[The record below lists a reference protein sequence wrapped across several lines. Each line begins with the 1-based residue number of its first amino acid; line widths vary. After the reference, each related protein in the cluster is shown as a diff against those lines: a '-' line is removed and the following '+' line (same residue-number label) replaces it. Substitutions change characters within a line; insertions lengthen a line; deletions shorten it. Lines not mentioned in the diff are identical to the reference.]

1 MILTTFLLVLLSAL
15 LHASWN
21 LVTKKFAGNYS
32 IIYLSFV
39 GGTILTLYP
48 ALLNWPESNQV
59 FVENAWWLILSCLVH
74 GIYGFLLSYTYFY
87 GDISTLY
94 PVVRGSG
101 VALAVIISVFWVGE
115 FFNGY
120 LAGGCTAVVSGIALL
135 SYKRNRKETRFL
147 GVLLALTCGLFIATY
162 TVVDKVLVDQIHPIV
177 VLFILQG
184 SSGLMFLPY
193 VLKSRLPELKK
204 TVKHHWKATI
214 YVCCA
219 ATLSYSIILY
229 VFQNADVSR
238 VATVRET
245 AVVFGA
251 ICGYLIFKESFSLL
265 RLIGVIAV
273 ACGIILVKL
282 S

>member
-32 IIYLSFV
+32 IIYLSFL
-39 GGTILTLYP
+39 GGTLLTLYP
-48 ALLNWPESNQV
+48 AMVHWPESNQV
-59 FVENAWWLILSCLVH
+59 FIDNAWWLVVSCLVH
-74 GIYGFLLSYTYFY
+74 GIYGFILSYTYFY

-115 FFNGY
+115 VFNGY
-120 LAGGCTAVVSGIALL
+120 LAAGCTAVIGGIALL
-135 SYKRNRKETRFL
+135 SYKRNRKETSKM
-147 GVLLALTCGLFIATY
+147 GILLAVTCGLLIATY
-162 TVVDKVLVDQIHPIV
+162 TVIDKVLVDQIHPIT
-177 VLFILQG
+177 VLFILQA

-193 VLKSRLPELKK
+193 VLKSRMPELRN
-204 TVKHHWKATI
+204 TIKHHWKATA
-214 YVCCA
+214 YVCGA
-219 ATLSYSIILY
+219 ATMSYSIILY

-251 ICGYLIFKESFSLL
+251 IGGYLIFKESFSLL

-273 ACGIILVKL
+273 AFGIILVKL

>member
-1 MILTTFLLVLLSAL
+1 M
-15 LHASWN
+15 
-21 LVTKKFAGNYS
+21 TKKFAGNYS

-39 GGTILTLYP
+39 GGTLLTLYP
-48 ALLNWPESNQV
+48 AVVHWPESNQV
-59 FVENAWWLILSCLVH
+59 FIDNAWWLAVSCLVH
-74 GIYGFLLSYTYFY
+74 GIYGFVLSYTYFY

-94 PVVRGSG
+94 PLVRGSG
-101 VALAVIISVFWVGE
+101 VALAVIVSIFWVGE

-120 LAGGCTAVVSGIALL
+120 LAAGVVAVIGGIALL
-135 SYKRNRKETRFL
+135 SYKRNRKETRLL
-147 GVLLALTCGLFIATY
+147 GVLLAVICGLFIATY
-162 TVVDKVLVDQIHPIV
+162 TVVDKVLVDQIHPIT

-193 VLKSRLPELKK
+193 VLTSRLPELRN
-204 TVKHHWKATI
+204 TIKHHWKSTA
-214 YVCCA
+214 YVCGA

-251 ICGYLIFKESFSLL
+251 VGGYLIFKESFSLL
-265 RLIGVIAV
+265 RLLGVIMV
-273 ACGIILVKL
+273 AFGIIMVKL